1 MRLGFLRRGLF
12 VVGCGVMAV
21 SLSACESTQQ
31 ESEKIGR
38 EGGQSP
44 AASASL
50 KLGAVN
56 RSVRISDVTLLSS
69 SGRKAVAARLT
80 STSAKVQSEIPLL
93 VTVTGKGGKVLYTN
107 ATGEQEDSL
116 QHLSLLRPG
125 QSVWWV
131 DDQVLTSQTA
141 TAVRIQAG
149 TGRATRAGSVPD
161 LTTTGVSNSSQGGLA
176 LVSGNVVNHSSRPLS
191 KVPVFV
197 VSLRGRAIVAAGRA
211 VIPALAGQNGAS
223 ALFEAFLVGAPGP
236 STQLNVVASA
246 G

>member
-1 MRLGFLRRGLF
+1 
-12 VVGCGVMAV
+12 VVGCGVTAV
-21 SLSACESTQQ
+21 TLSACESTQQ

-38 EGGQSP
+38 EGGQSS

-56 RSVRISDVTLLSS
+56 RGVRVSEVTLLSS

-116 QHLSLLRPG
+116 QHLALLRPG

-141 TAVRIQAG
+141 AAVKIQAG
-149 TGRATRAGSVPD
+149 TGRQARGGSVAD
-161 LTTTGVSNSSQGGLA
+161 VGTTGVRNSTQGGLA
-176 LVSGNVVNHSSRPLS
+176 LVSGNVVNHSSTPLS

-197 VSLRGRAIVAAGRA
+197 VSLRGGAIVAAGRA
-211 VIPALAGQNGAS
+211 VIPSLAGHSGAS
-223 ALFEAFLVGAPGP
+223 APFQAFLVGTPGP
-236 STQLNVVASA
+236 STRLNAVASA